1 MASRHRR
8 QDRVAIASDGLAAED
23 SIPSASVGGQILKA
37 RLRAE
42 LSAQARIRLP
52 ITYAA
57 LAERIVVPVTMS
69 AIRDALEQ
77 LMDDDADDTLPFL
90 GAIAVRTGGPGLP
103 AAWFFR
109 KAGSIGRFAGDAAD
123 VEAYAFHARE
133 FHRAIA
139 FHARSSFY
147 GQGSGNAC

>member
-1 MASRHRR
+1 MAW
-8 QDRVAIASDGLAAED
+8 QQKTAS
-23 SIPSASVGGQILKA
+23 PPRPVGGQTLKA

-57 LAERIVVPVTMS
+57 LAERVVVPVTMS
-69 AIRDALEQ
+69 AIRNALER
-77 LMDDDADDTLPFL
+77 LMDDDADGALPFL
-90 GAIAVRTGGPGLP
+90 AAIAVRTGGPGLP
-103 AAWFFR
+103 APWFFR
-109 KAGSIGRFAGDAAD
+109 KAGSVGRFAGDATD

-133 FHRAIA
+133 FHGAIA